1 MAMSAA
7 GGGSLSFDREATVL
21 RWLAEDGG
29 LVTLWRED
37 LDPSAPVD
45 VGLTVPPRADGIQA
59 TEVGEAYGVSMSL
72 DATVPIVDRL
82 SKRAARL
89 QFSDAQQANELWRAS
104 TVA

>member
-1 MAMSAA
+1 
-7 GGGSLSFDREATVL
+7 
-21 RWLAEDGG
+21 
-29 LVTLWRED
+29 
-37 LDPSAPVD
+37 
-45 VGLTVPPRADGIQA
+45 
-59 TEVGEAYGVSMSL
+59 MSL